1 MPARRAGLLFVS
13 LIVFSACGSVQ
24 GQDPGALENPESF
37 DAFPLYA
44 PGDPFEESL
53 ATVRRRPG
61 YVEFRYESDP
71 PLRVEVWPGCVR
83 NPVLRPGM
91 LVEGE
96 AFEQVIPVRRARGYT
111 FEAGRRIEVPLVEAT
126 VVVRAGN
133 RRQAREAARA
143 LEGVNTLLTREDPL
157 PGADPEQ
164 TEAGCGAFDTEAPL
178 IESKLKD
185 ALGLQGPV
193 LLRCGRSLSI
203 ARTSVVDDAHDCFS
217 GMSGGEPSF
226 WCVLSRGKELVAG
239 GMAMSC
245 DAAVRAD
252 AVAQPLGEIATLG
265 WGLRA
270 GNICEPHLAR
280 VPEVLAGLDQE
291 RMISDFSYVWEVMG
305 SFEAELVADLR
316 SVRVPSAEAEKVLAL
331 YEARI
336 EAIRAAVDQYHAGRE
351 EKALAELQRIQDDTP
366 KLTARLTTLGAAQC
380 APPW

>member
-1 MPARRAGLLFVS
+1 
-13 LIVFSACGSVQ
+13 
-24 GQDPGALENPESF
+24 
-37 DAFPLYA
+37 
-44 PGDPFEESL
+44 
-53 ATVRRRPG
+53 
-61 YVEFRYESDP
+61 
-71 PLRVEVWPGCVR
+71 
-83 NPVLRPGM
+83 
-91 LVEGE
+91 
-96 AFEQVIPVRRARGYT
+96 
-111 FEAGRRIEVPLVEAT
+111 
-126 VVVRAGN
+126 
-133 RRQAREAARA
+133 
-143 LEGVNTLLTREDPL
+143 
-157 PGADPEQ
+157 
-164 TEAGCGAFDTEAPL
+164 
-178 IESKLKD
+178 
-185 ALGLQGPV
+185 
-193 LLRCGRSLSI
+193 
-203 ARTSVVDDAHDCFS
+203 
-217 GMSGGEPSF
+217 
-226 WCVLSRGKELVAG
+226 
-239 GMAMSC
+239 MSC